1 MQYILKLNENVYDL
15 ECSNGFGK
23 PNVKQMETVFHKTFK
38 SFHLVKRSTELEAT
52 QEGIEGESPW
62 CWCPMVDG
70 FEKFL
75 IIELKASKCTVFMKY
90 KAVWND
96 YHKSHSTCD
105 TDEFHSTWKTLKTL
119 LISVITTSEDSKVLS
134 IMAFGI
140 LMTWWSL
147 CSTITIYTWLGFLR
161 LILKQVPI
169 FKCDCFEGNR

>member
-1 MQYILKLNENVYDL
+1 MQYILKLNESVYDL

-75 IIELKASKCTVFMKY
+75 ITELKASKCTVFMKY

-105 TDEFHSTWKTLKTL
+105 TDEFHSTWKTLKNL

-140 LMTWWSL
+140 LMT
-147 CSTITIYTWLGFLR
+147 
-161 LILKQVPI
+161 
-169 FKCDCFEGNR
+169 CDGVYVLQLQFTHGWVF